1 MLIWLSTFS
10 LTCSVQSRIFNNPR
24 SLKIYCFKTAGADQ
38 PLASGSAPLHP
49 APLRSAIP
57 VLDDEKRAGHT
68 LDATGE
74 TGALND
80 RNLPQV
86 GTLSDDSEFASA
98 EPGSAATYLPVDSTD
113 VASQPFEL
121 AVELGSYRSGVMTR
135 WQVPRSVGNEDV
147 PADHLVDPVGFTA
160 VPVDVPANFVSPPNV
175 EVGVDQACNTVGLK
189 PFLSI
194 TRPTLSTLIPDDHL

>member
-1 MLIWLSTFS
+1 MLLP
-10 LTCSVQSRIFNNPR
+10 NR
-24 SLKIYCFKTAGADQ
+24 SDADQ

-98 EPGSAATYLPVDSTD
+98 EPGSAATYLPVVRPTWRLYSFLSPWTLTRIAE
-113 VASQPFEL
+113 VRRPMTKLATLSRPKLFLLITLPILSASQLCPL
-121 AVELGSYRSGVMTR
+121 TTPLTLTR
-135 WQVPRSVGNEDV
+135 AAWAWQ
-147 PADHLVDPVGFTA
+147 
-160 VPVDVPANFVSPPNV
+160 
-175 EVGVDQACNTVGLK
+175 TVTK
-189 PFLSI
+189 Y
-194 TRPTLSTLIPDDHL
+194 TTLP

>member
-1 MLIWLSTFS
+1 ML
-10 LTCSVQSRIFNNPR
+10 QNRP
-24 SLKIYCFKTAGADQ
+24 GADQ

-86 GTLSDDSEFASA
+86 GTLSDDPGHAPA

-121 AVELGSYRSGVMTR
+121 AVELGSYRSGVTT
-135 WQVPRSVGNEDV
+135 S
-147 PADHLVDPVGFTA
+147 
-160 VPVDVPANFVSPPNV
+160 
-175 EVGVDQACNTVGLK
+175 
-189 PFLSI
+189 
-194 TRPTLSTLIPDDHL
+194 